1 MDTTKIIRL
10 HSCVL
15 IVCSTIGGLG
25 YYLQFNYFQITS
37 CIPATIGCV
46 LLLITMLN
54 FKNKGVQFMLLFL
67 VTLVFGII
75 LTRMSVKFIPQQFQ
89 PMRKRVYFPVM
100 ALSSIITVTVM
111 ARNYIIAKENSRK
124 LP

>member
-15 IVCSTIGGLG
+15 IICSIIGGLG
-25 YYLQFNYFQITS
+25 YYLQYNYFQITS
-37 CIPATIGCV
+37 CIPAIIGCV
-46 LLLITMLN
+46 LLLITTLN
-54 FKNKGVQFMLLFL
+54 FKNKRIQFMLLFL

-89 PMRKRVYFPVM
+89 PMRKRLYFPVM
-100 ALSSIITVTVM
+100 ALSSIIAVIIM
-111 ARNYIIAKENSRK
+111 AGNYTKAKRNGHK
-124 LP
+124 LL